1 MIKGRLPLIIRS
13 LLLFALSGLALQ
25 PLLGPTLTR
34 TADGLLHLFRLV
46 EIDHLAEQ
54 GVIFSRWAPDFLYG
68 YGLPL
73 FNFYSPLSY
82 YLPLTLHLF
91 GMSLIRAFNLSM
103 ALGVLLS
110 GAALYLFLKETFGE
124 RAALVG
130 GVAYMYAPY
139 QLYQNFERGG
149 LPESLAFPLLPLIL
163 WAFHRLATSGQR
175 RYLTVAA
182 LFYSGLISVHNVSA
196 MLFTPLLL
204 LYLAGFLWLERK
216 PRRWLLCAF
225 ALLLGLGLSAFYWLP
240 ALMERPWVQMER
252 VLTPPYFDFHFHFL
266 SLGQLFSPPSP
277 VDTGLMNRPVNTS
290 LGWPHL
296 TLALIA
302 LLSLP
307 KFRTRDQRLLV
318 ALSAVIAAILAFM
331 TLPYSAPLWER
342 IPLLAYAQWP
352 HRLLVPLSLAISIL
366 AGGGIAILPERA
378 KVPSSPK
385 KTEGFP
391 LQFLGTLVALVT
403 LLTISLPLLYPRYHQ
418 LPSPHPSLVDMMEYE
433 HERGTIGT
441 TSYGEYLPR
450 GVEWLPTESPLEEMY
465 RSSSEIARLEPAS
478 LPQGSELKR
487 ANYHPLSASLLLYTP
502 RPFQAVFHS
511 FYFPGWQAYVD
522 GKPVE
527 TWATRGLGLV
537 TFPVPAGEHSLL
549 LRFQETPVRWVA
561 DLVSAA
567 SLLMLALLAFY
578 TLWARPRGQSL
589 RRRPHRPS
597 AFPLRDGELAL
608 YSLLALSLLLLKV
621 GYLDSHDSGLKW
633 SFDGQRVRGVENPLS
648 IDLGGEFTLLGYDLD
663 SDVIEAGQTLH
674 LSLYWKAQR
683 TATTD
688 YSAFAHLIDP
698 SWKIIAQRDNLH
710 PGQYPTNRWRGDE
723 YNKDDHPIPVP
734 AETPPGRYLL
744 VVGLYNPQT
753 LQRLPVR
760 SERGD
765 PPEDAVI
772 LQSITVSAK
781 TTGG

>member
-1 MIKGRLPLIIRS
+1 MVKGRLPLILRS

-25 PLLGPTLTR
+25 PLLRPTLTR
-34 TADGLLHLFRLV
+34 SADGLMHLFRLV
-46 EIDHLAEQ
+46 EIDHLARQ
-54 GVIFSRWAPDFLYG
+54 GVVFSRWAPDLLYG

-73 FNFYSPLSY
+73 FNFHWPLPY
-82 YLPLTLHLF
+82 YLPLALHLL
-91 GMSLIRAFNLSM
+91 GMPLIWAFNLSM
-103 ALGVLLS
+103 ALGILLS
-110 GAALYLFLKETFGE
+110 GAALYLFLKRTFGE

-130 GVAYMYAPY
+130 AVAYMYAPFV
-139 QLYQNFERGG
+139 LYRNFERGG
-149 LPESLAFPLLPLIL
+149 LPESLAFPLFPFIL

-175 RYLTVAA
+175 RYLMVAA
-182 LFYSGLISVHNVSA
+182 LSYGGLILVHNVSA

-240 ALMERPWVQMER
+240 ALMERPWVQIER
-252 VLTPPYFDFHFHFL
+252 ALTPPDGDFHFHFL
-266 SLGQLFSPPSP
+266 SLGHLFSPPSP
-277 VDTGLMNRPVNTS
+277 VNTGVMNPPPNTS

-302 LLSLP
+302 LLGLP
-307 KFRTRDQRLLV
+307 RFRTRKQRHLV
-318 ALSAVIAAILAFM
+318 ALSAAIAAILIFM

-342 IPLLAYAQWP
+342 VPLLAYAQYP
-352 HRLLVPLSLAISIL
+352 SRLLAPLSLPISIL
-366 AGGGIAILPERA
+366 AGGAIVLLPERT
-378 KVPSSPK
+378 KVLSSPK
-385 KTEGFP
+385 QIKGFP
-391 LQFLGTLVALVT
+391 LQFVGTLVAMAT
-403 LLTISLPLLYPRYHQ
+403 LLTFSFPLLYPRYHQ

-433 HERGTIGT
+433 HGWGTIGT
-441 TSYGEYLPR
+441 TSYGEFLPR
-450 GVEWLPTESPLEEMY
+450 GVEWLPSESPLEEMY

-487 ANYHPLSASLLLYTP
+487 ANYDLLSASLLLYTP
-502 RPFQAVFHS
+502 RPFQAVFHT

-527 TWATRGLGLV
+527 TRATPGLGLV
-537 TFPVPAGEHSLL
+537 TFPVPTGDHSLL

-561 DLVSAA
+561 DLISAA
-567 SLLMLALLAFY
+567 SLLMLALLAFH
-578 TLWARPRGQSL
+578 TLWAKPRDETL
-589 RRRPHRPS
+589 RRRPPRPS
-597 AFPLRDGELAL
+597 ASPLRGPELAL
-608 YSLLALSLLLLKV
+608 YILLALSLLLLKV
-621 GYLDSHDSGLKW
+621 GYLDSHDSPLKW
-633 SFDGQRVRGVENPLS
+633 GFDDQRVRGVENPLS

-683 TATTD
+683 PVTTD
-688 YSAFAHLIDP
+688 YSAFTHLIDP
-698 SWKIIAQRDNLH
+698 SSMIIAQQDNLH
-710 PGQYPTNRWRGDE
+710 PGQCPTSHWRADE

-744 VVGLYNPQT
+744 VAGLYQPQT

-760 SERGD
+760 PEREEL
-765 PPEDAVI
+765 PEDAVI

-781 TTGG
+781 TTSE